1 MRLPGLFRAAFGL
14 LGAAFMSGC
23 YAYIPVDE
31 PAPGSI
37 VRIQVPVRSAI
48 SRPNQ
53 APESISMEGLVL
65 SATDSVVLEV
75 ASRRELGAFREIRR
89 VDTLRVARADLSAVH
104 SRVFS
109 RGRSVGLGVAI
120 VSATATLAAVAFGL
134 RGGSSGDD
142 GDGNG
147 NPTASSIR
155 INPIFSAVLQA
166 LGR

>member
-1 MRLPGLFRAAFGL
+1 
-14 LGAAFMSGC
+14 MSGC
-23 YAYIPVDE
+23 YTYVPVE
-31 PAPGSI
+31 QPAPGST

-65 SATDSVVLEV
+65 SAADSVVLEV
-75 ASRRELGAFREIRR
+75 SSRREIGAFREILR

-109 RGRSVGLGVAI
+109 RGKSIGLGVAI
-120 VSATATLAAVAFGL
+120 VSGTAALAALAFGL

-147 NPTASSIR
+147 NPTTSSIR
-155 INPIFSAVLQA
+155 INPILSAVLGA